1 MECATKSAMCKSVK
15 EFAKVCRSAVQ
26 EWCRLLQCAIC
37 RLCKRVQCSVQECW
51 WVDKSG
57 WGRND
62 GSSWVGEPARGKYK
76 QRNDDEDDDDYDDG
90 QSVVK
95 KLTDKI

>member
-1 MECATKSAMCKSVK
+1 MPE
-15 EFAKVCRSAVQ
+15 
-26 EWCRLLQCAIC
+26 L
-37 RLCKRVQCSVQECW
+37 W

-76 QRNDDEDDDDYDDG
+76 QRNDDDDNDDDEDDDDDDDEDDDEG
-90 QSVVK
+90 KSTEKVNRK
-95 KLTDKI
+95 NLTERGVPNFL